1 MFLLFRYYQPMC
13 EPCLY
18 NIDCPPCLS
27 KEQYFIIYFG
37 IAINTIFAIFW
48 LFKRIKRKTIEWE
61 FFCRHNLSIGILFLL
76 FFVLRKVVNRK
87 YEIALL
93 LLVQFCISVLLSLI
107 IESSNDMNS
116 TFGRLPYFVIKD
128 NNGRFGKFRSFMTK
142 NYIYWFKYG
151 HTILENYLNS
161 KIRHPLQLKNQ
172 MKTSFKERRWL

>member
-1 MFLLFRYYQPMC
+1 MGTIINNM
-13 EPCLY
+13 
-18 NIDCPPCLS
+18 D
-27 KEQYFIIYFG
+27 EQYISIWELISLQLFLGSIIYIVG
-37 IAINTIFAIFW
+37 CIV
-48 LFKRIKRKTIEWE
+48 
-61 FFCRHNLSIGILFLL
+61 L
-76 FFVLRKVVNRK
+76 FFVLRKVENRK
-87 YEIALL
+87 YKIALS

-172 MKTSFKERRWL
+172 MKTSFKARRWL

>member
-1 MFLLFRYYQPMC
+1 MGTIINNM
-13 EPCLY
+13 
-18 NIDCPPCLS
+18 D
-27 KEQYFIIYFG
+27 EQYISIWELISLQLFLGSIIYIVG
-37 IAINTIFAIFW
+37 CIV
-48 LFKRIKRKTIEWE
+48 
-61 FFCRHNLSIGILFLL
+61 L

-142 NYIYWFKYG
+142 NYIY
-151 HTILENYLNS
+151 
-161 KIRHPLQLKNQ
+161 
-172 MKTSFKERRWL
+172 